1 MSTGVQGAR
10 GRVEIGLVDLFDGS
24 EVRDLAF
31 MADFARMAESAGI
44 DGIWLPEHVVFFDE
58 YDSEYPYPDAPSAT
72 DPDSKALHNKT
83 VGGKAQVE
91 VSEDQGLLD
100 LTQVAVELCS
110 ATQRLRVGSSVLL
123 LPLRNPRLF
132 AREVATVSALTG
144 GRFDLGVGVGWSAE
158 EFAACESDFRTRGRR
173 CEQLMHDLRAA
184 WTANDPEAPPVPQ
197 VPEPRMLVG
206 GHSPAALRRAAT
218 VATGWYPWNLTIS
231 EFAEHLATVE
241 RQAAEAGR
249 SRDELHVVAGF
260 RATGTIAELPEIV
273 GRYAEAGADGVNI
286 SLRMTPEGY
295 AETMHHVGQTL
306 GLRKGSEQR

>member
-31 MADFARMAESAGI
+31 MADFARTAESAGI
-44 DGIWLPEHVVFFDE
+44 DGIWLPEHIVFFDE

-72 DPDSKALHNKT
+72 DPDSKAQHNKT

-173 CEQLMHDLRAA
+173 CEQLMHDLRVA
-184 WTANDPEAPPVPQ
+184 WAGNDPEAPAVPQ

-295 AETMHHVGQTL
+295 AETMHQVGQTL